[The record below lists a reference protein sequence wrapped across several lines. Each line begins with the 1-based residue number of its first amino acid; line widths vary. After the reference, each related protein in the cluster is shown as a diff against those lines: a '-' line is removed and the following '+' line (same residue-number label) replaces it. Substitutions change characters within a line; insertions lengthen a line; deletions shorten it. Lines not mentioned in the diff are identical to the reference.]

1 MDSRDISRAQAE
13 QMRDRLRTYANY
25 LHRVRRRMDRRG
37 FPLSDEL
44 LLATDRAYDEARGL
58 VMTLHYLSCK
68 SGVGRPAKEAGG
80 STEDDHDD
88 RKAGDRPRSV
98 AE

>member
-13 QMRDRLRTYANY
+13 EMRDRLRTYANY
-25 LHRVRRRMDRRG
+25 LHRLRRRMDARG

-58 VMTLHYLSCK
+58 VMNLHYLSCK
-68 SGVGRPAKEAGG
+68 SGVGRPPREAGRNR
-80 STEDDHDD
+80 EDTPDGRDSH
-88 RKAGDRPRSV
+88 
-98 AE
+98 